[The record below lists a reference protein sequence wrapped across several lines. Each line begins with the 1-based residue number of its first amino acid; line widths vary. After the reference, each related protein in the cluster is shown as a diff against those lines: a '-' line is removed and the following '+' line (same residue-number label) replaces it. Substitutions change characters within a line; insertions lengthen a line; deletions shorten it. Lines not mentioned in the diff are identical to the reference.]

1 MSFLICFDELVE
13 VSFIYFELGEEVC
26 EYEVWLD
33 ILSWVEIPDL
43 SSEIRVL
50 DERTISIGKSITTNK
65 TIYTS
70 KKQS

>member
-50 DERTISIGKSITTNK
+50 DERTISIGNTITTNK
-65 TIYTS
+65 RINTS